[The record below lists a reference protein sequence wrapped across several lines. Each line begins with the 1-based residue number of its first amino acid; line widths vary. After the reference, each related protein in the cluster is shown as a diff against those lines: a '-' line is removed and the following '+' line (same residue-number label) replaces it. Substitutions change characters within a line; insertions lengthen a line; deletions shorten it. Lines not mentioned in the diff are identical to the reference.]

1 MYPPVAPFKSY
12 SLKKNFL
19 IFEKYLLAHFSQ
31 LLMDCKRYNKV
42 THTVRKLTKFSFH
55 RHLTQLSMSKTEI
68 TVVQNF
74 LTMYFLIES
83 SEKEISVEILHLT
96 HERGTFSA

>member
-1 MYPPVAPFKSY
+1 
-12 SLKKNFL
+12 
-19 IFEKYLLAHFSQ
+19 
-31 LLMDCKRYNKV
+31 
-42 THTVRKLTKFSFH
+42 
-55 RHLTQLSMSKTEI
+55 MSKTEI